1 MQNPPEHFRMLR
13 DVGWG
18 IVFFG
23 GVAAVQERMRSV
35 EPLTILNEPTNI
47 RKLNFFRIISPSR
60 LVVDMR

>member
-1 MQNPPEHFRMLR
+1 MQNPPEHFRVLR
-13 DVGWG
+13 DVGRG